1 MKRGSDNGILER
13 CRKSRGGMFSCKESI
28 ELLLDY
34 VDGSMSPDEAEHLSK
49 HLEACPPCVEFLKTY
64 RATTG
69 LCKRA
74 LAAKMPEEL
83 SLRLID
89 FLRQKTKAP

>member
-1 MKRGSDNGILER
+1 MSG
-13 CRKSRGGMFSCKESI
+13 CRTSRDGMYSCKESI
-28 ELLLDY
+28 ELLLEY
-34 VDGSMSPDEAEHLSK
+34 LDGSMSPDEAEHLSK
-49 HLEACPPCVEFLKTY
+49 HLAACPPCVEFLKTY
-64 RATTG
+64 KATSG

-83 SLRLID
+83 SRRLTD